1 MQKLIECVPNFSEG
15 RDEKIIQQITD
26 AIKST
31 DGATLLDVDPGAT
44 TNRTVVTLV
53 GSPDAVVEAAFRG
66 IKKAAELIDMRKH
79 NGAHPR
85 MGATDVCPFIP
96 VSNVTWEEAIE
107 CANKLGKRV
116 GEELGIPVYLY
127 EKAAKD
133 KARSNLAVIRGGEY
147 EGFAEKIKKPEW
159 KPDYGPAKIGNAGA
173 TVIGAREFLVA
184 YNANLNT
191 KSVRRAN
198 SVAFDVREQGRFKTE
213 DGTPTGKKVLD
224 KNGEPIREPGML
236 KHVKAIGWFVKE
248 YGIAQVSMNLT
259 NIDETPLHAAFDA
272 CVESAA
278 KRGMRV
284 TGSEIVGMVPKR
296 CLADA
301 GRYFLRKQ
309 KWSEGA
315 SEEELIDIA
324 VKSMGLGELKPFDP
338 KEKVIELKIEDPS
351 RTGTK
356 KSLSKM
362 NLREF
367 CNETLSDSP
376 APGGG
381 SVAAL
386 MGALGASLG
395 GMVAN
400 LSAGKR
406 GWDDKLQFFSDWAV
420 KAQKLKDEL
429 LFLVDEDTNAFNKV
443 MDAFGLPKGSDEEK
457 KTRAASI
464 ESATKYAAEIPLKV
478 METASKSYELL
489 AEMAEKGNPASVSDV
504 GVGALATRACVDG
517 AALNVRINLGQL
529 KDEQVK
535 SELSKK
541 VEKLRADSEL
551 NFAKIDQIV
560 QKKIA

>member
-1 MQKLIECVPNFSEG
+1 MEKLIECVPNFSEG
-15 RDEKIIQQITD
+15 RDENLIRQITD
-26 AIKST
+26 AIKSVE
-31 DGATLLDVDPGAT
+31 GVSLLDVDPGAT
-44 TNRTVVTLV
+44 TNRTVVTFV
-53 GSPDAVVEAAFRG
+53 GSPEAAIEAAFRG
-66 IKKAAELIDMRKH
+66 IQKAAELIDMRKH
-79 NGAHPR
+79 KGAHPR

-96 VSNVTWEEAIE
+96 VSNVSWDEAIA
-107 CANKLGKRV
+107 CAQKLGKRV
-116 GEELGIPVYLY
+116 GEELKIPVYLY

-133 KARSNLAVIRGGEY
+133 KSRSNLAVIRAGEY
-147 EGFAEKIKKPEW
+147 EGFSEKIKKPEW
-159 KPDYGPAKIGNAGA
+159 KPDFGSAKLSEKAGA
-173 TVIGAREFLVA
+173 TAIGAREFLVA
-184 YNANLNT
+184 YNVNLNT

-213 DGTPTGKKVLD
+213 DGTASGKKVLD
-224 KNGEPIREPGML
+224 AKGEPIRVPGML

-259 NIDETPLHAAFDA
+259 NIEETPLHAAFDA
-272 CVESAA
+272 CFEAA
-278 KRGMRV
+278 SKRGLRV
-284 TGSEIVGMVPKR
+284 TGSEIVGMVPKKS
-296 CLADA
+296 LTDA

-315 SEEELIDIA
+315 SDEELIDIA
-324 VKSMGLGELKPFDP
+324 VRSMGLSELKHFDP
-338 KEKVIELKIEDPS
+338 KEKVIELKIESDS
-351 RTGTK
+351 R
-356 KSLSKM
+356 SLVKM

-406 GWDDKLQFFSDWAV
+406 GWDDKLEYFSSWAV
-420 KAQKLKDEL
+420 KAQKLKDEML
-429 LFLVDEDTNAFNKV
+429 SLVDEDTNAFNKV
-443 MDAFGLPKGSDEEK
+443 MDAFGLPKGSDQEK
-457 KTRAASI
+457 KARAAAI

-489 AEMAEKGNPASVSDV
+489 AEMAEKGNPASISDV
-504 GVGALATRACVDG
+504 GVGVLATRACIEG

-529 KDEQVK
+529 KDAKFKLSLQEKVRKIQSA
-535 SELSKK
+535 SESQFK
-541 VEKLRADSEL
+541 R
-551 NFAKIDQIV
+551 IDQIV
-560 QKKIA
+560 QSKIA